1 MELSMKNIIYI
12 IAAIGAIVLFAMGKE
27 IGMVSTAIFFVLAL
41 WEKYSLTREKK
52 TTVKQDFKSAPDKS
66 VEQFRAEK

>member
-1 MELSMKNIIYI
+1 MKNIIYI

-41 WEKYSLTREKK
+41 WEKYQRNQEKK
-52 TTVKQDFKSAPDKS
+52 EKQAVKEDFEAL
-66 VEQFRAEK
+66 AG